1 MIPAMSKHSASTK
14 KLVMKA
20 NASDSYNGKSTGA
33 GSLGLW
39 THNLKSIEILDYESG
54 QYSGKAMKMG
64 AGIQGFEAATA
75 AHDNQLT
82 IVGGECPSVGL
93 AGGYTQGTYPL
104 SLPNKNRI

>member
-1 MIPAMSKHSASTK
+1 MSKHSPSSTN
-14 KLVMKA
+14 LVTKA
-20 NASDSYNGKSTGA
+20 NTPDSYNGKSTGA

-39 THNLKSIEILDYESG
+39 THNLKSVEILDYDSA

-75 AHDNQLT
+75 AHDNELT

-93 AGGYTQGTYPL
+93 AGGYTQGI
-104 SLPNKNRI
+104 SPNPPHKNRI